1 MKKILALVLALVL
14 VACAATAVADTPSK
28 TNDNIA
34 GGGVVVNPKG
44 GEDTETVSL
53 EIIENTEATQ
63 KVIDTFKDA
72 FDAGDVLAALP
83 EDVRGALPEG
93 LTKINEMLTA
103 QFVGDAEALDDTVV
117 LNVSFETPF
126 EPAGDPVAFLFG
138 KLAGEEVEWTVKD
151 GGEIKDDGSIDITL
165 TKDFIQDMIEAQP
178 FLLAVVS
185 K

>member
-14 VACAATAVADTPSK
+14 VACAATVLADTPSK
-28 TNDNIA
+28 QNENIA
-34 GGGVVVNPKG
+34 GGGVVVNPEAPEK
-44 GEDTETVSL
+44 ETVSL
-53 EIIENTEATQ
+53 EIIPNTEATQ

-83 EDVRGALPEG
+83 EDVRSALPEG
-93 LTKINEMLTA
+93 LAKINEMLTA
-103 QFVGDAEALDDTVV
+103 QFNGDAEGLDDSVL
-117 LNVSFETPF
+117 LNVVFETPY

-151 GGEIKDDGSIDITL
+151 GGTIKDDGSVDITL
-165 TKDFIQDMIEAQP
+165 TKDFIKEMMEAQP